1 PTDAHSDRSLW
12 LHRSVSFSPEDWCEI
27 GSRVPAILGVR
38 VAPAGD
44 EPRTGSNNSERVST
58 SGRSTNYGS
67 GHLTRVFRDIGRIS
81 SLPFLLAHPSP
92 IGAPAE
98 REGSKTETE
107 YGFAQGKKW
116 FQLCFV
122 WNSRGGRAG
131 RVSFAKTRTPRSREL
146 NGAGTFA
153 DTALLGR
160 VDIEHSPR

>member
-1 PTDAHSDRSLW
+1 
-12 LHRSVSFSPEDWCEI
+12 
-27 GSRVPAILGVR
+27 
-38 VAPAGD
+38 
-44 EPRTGSNNSERVST
+44 
-58 SGRSTNYGS
+58 
-67 GHLTRVFRDIGRIS
+67 FRDIGRIF

-160 VDIEHSPR
+160 VDIEHSPRSTDLSIPAMLLTIGAK